1 MVETTHAEPKDEP
14 QKNLDGS
21 KDAHDKKDEKGHHK
35 PEDKKNSPE
44 AKRARKK
51 RQHLLIG
58 LAILFLILGLLWL
71 IYYLI
76 WGRFEEYTDD
86 AYVNGNQV
94 RLMPQVSGTITAIY
108 TDDTQYVQAGQT
120 VIQLDNADTFIALER
135 ARANL
140 ADTVRDVRQLF
151 DNVIQAQ
158 QMVNLRQADL
168 QKASLDLKRREG
180 LVGEKAISREE
191 MQHFLTSYQAAQ
203 AQFNYAKS
211 QFNTA
216 FAQIENTT
224 LYTHPKVLKARVNV
238 KNAYLNFQRTTILA
252 PASGY
257 VAKRSAQVG
266 EQVTPGTSLLAI
278 VPLNQV
284 WVDANYK
291 ETQLM
296 RLRIGQPVSVTVDA
310 YNGRVFHGKVHG
322 LSAGTGSAFDLL
334 PPQNATGNWIKIV
347 QRLPVKID
355 LDPEELKK
363 HPLHIGLSVRTTAK
377 TNNLD
382 GKILDETAS
391 DKAYFTTDVY
401 QRQLADADK
410 MIDQIISANS
420 ENMSLPNE
428 KFLTY

>member
-1 MVETTHAEPKDEP
+1 MVEATHEEA
-14 QKNLDGS
+14 
-21 KDAHDKKDEKGHHK
+21 KKDDKDDKASQE
-35 PEDKKNSPE
+35 PEKKNAHE
-44 AKRARKK
+44 TKRARRK
-51 RQHLLIG
+51 RKHLLIT
-58 LAILFLILGLLWL
+58 LAIIFLIIGLLWL
-71 IYYLI
+71 IYWLI

-108 TDDTQYVQAGQT
+108 TDDTQFVQEGQT

-135 ARANL
+135 AKANL

-158 QMVNLRQADL
+158 QMVNLRYADL
-168 QKASLDLKRREG
+168 VKASLDLKRREG

-191 MQHFLTSYQAAQ
+191 MQHYLTSLQGAQ
-203 AQFNYAKS
+203 AQYNFAKS

-216 FAQIENTT
+216 FAQVENTS
-224 LYTHPKVLKARVNV
+224 LYTHPKVMRARVDV

-257 VAKRSAQVG
+257 VAKRAAQVG
-266 EQVTPGTSLLAI
+266 EQITPNTSLLAI
-278 VPLNQV
+278 VPLDQV

-291 ETQLM
+291 ETQLI
-296 RLRIGQPVSVTVDA
+296 RLRIGQPVTVTVDA
-310 YNGRVFHGKVHG
+310 YNGLAFHGRVHG

-355 LDPEELKK
+355 LDPKELKE
-363 HPLHIGLSVRTTAK
+363 HPLHIGLSVRTTTK
-377 TNNLD
+377 TYKQD
-382 GKILDETAS
+382 GKILDDT
-391 DKAYFTTDVY
+391 KIFLCLT
-401 QRQLADADK
+401 K
-410 MIDQIISANS
+410 NS
-420 ENMSLPNE
+420 
-428 KFLTY
+428 

>member
-1 MVETTHAEPKDEP
+1 MVETTHEEAKDEP
-14 QKNLDGS
+14 KQNLDGS
-21 KDAHDKKDEKGHHK
+21 KDEKGHHK
-35 PEDKKNSPE
+35 EADKKNSPE
-44 AKRARKK
+44 SKRARKK

-58 LAILFLILGLLWL
+58 LAIIFLIIGLLWL
-71 IYYLI
+71 IYWLI
-76 WGRFEEYTDD
+76 WARFEEYTDD

-108 TDDTQYVQAGQT
+108 TDDTQYVAEGQT

-135 ARANL
+135 AKANL

-158 QMVNLRQADL
+158 QMANLRQADL
-168 QKASLDLKRREG
+168 LKASLDLKRREG
-180 LVGEKAISREE
+180 LIGEKAISREE
-191 MQHFLTSYQAAQ
+191 LQHYLTSYQAAQ

-224 LYTHPKVLKARVNV
+224 LYTHPKVLRSKVNV

-296 RLRIGQPVSVTVDA
+296 RLRIGQPVTVTVDA
-310 YNGRVFHGKVHG
+310 YNGLAFHGRVHG

-377 TNNLD
+377 TYKLD
-382 GKILDETAS
+382 AKILDETPS
-391 DKAYFTTDVY
+391 DKAYFATDVY
-401 QRQLADADK
+401 KRQLADADE
-410 MIDQIISANS
+410 MINQIISANS
-420 ENMSLPNE
+420 ADMSLPNE
-428 KFLTY
+428 KFMTY

>member
-1 MVETTHAEPKDEP
+1 MVESTQEEAKEVPKD
-14 QKNLDGS
+14 
-21 KDAHDKKDEKGHHK
+21 DKANKEA
-35 PEDKKNSPE
+35 EKKNSPE

-51 RQHLLIG
+51 RNHMLLS
-58 LAILFLILGLLWL
+58 LAVVFCIIGLLWFL
-71 IYYLI
+71 YWLI

-108 TDDTQYVQAGQT
+108 TDDTQYVQEGQT

-135 ARANL
+135 AQANL

-158 QMVNLRQADL
+158 QMVNLRYADL

-191 MQHFLTSYQAAQ
+191 MQHYMTSFQAAQ
-203 AQFNYAKS
+203 AQYNFAKS

-216 FAQIENTT
+216 FAQIENTS
-224 LYTHPKVLKARVNV
+224 LYTHPKVLRARVDV

-296 RLRIGQPVSVTVDA
+296 RLRIGQPVEITVDA
-310 YNGRVFHGKVHG
+310 YNGRVFHGRVHG

-355 LDPEELKK
+355 LDPNELKE

-377 TNNLD
+377 TYKLD
-382 GKILDETAS
+382 GKILDETVS
-391 DKAYFTTDVY
+391 DKAYFATDVY
-401 QRQLADADK
+401 QRQLADADL
-410 MIDQIISANS
+410 MINRIISANS
-420 ENMSLPNE
+420 PDISLPDE
-428 KFLTY
+428 KFMTY